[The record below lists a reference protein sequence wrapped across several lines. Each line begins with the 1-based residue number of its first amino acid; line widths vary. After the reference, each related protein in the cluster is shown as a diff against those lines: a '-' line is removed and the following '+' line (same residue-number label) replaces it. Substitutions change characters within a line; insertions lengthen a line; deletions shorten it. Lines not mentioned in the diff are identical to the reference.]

1 VKDQLAS
8 WRHSAETA
16 TIERRSK
23 VIDGRIHDA
32 CYTEKRRMKPTQG
45 EEIAAIIGVRR
56 TNPEGRLSRA
66 GILFVHA
73 ALDRRQRG
81 VCHLSTRERT

>member
-1 VKDQLAS
+1 MQDRLAS

-32 CYTEKRRMKPTQG
+32 RRAEKRPMKPTQG
-45 EEIAAIIGVRR
+45 KEIAAVIGACRA
-56 TNPEGRLSRA
+56 NQKGRLARA
-66 GILFVHA
+66 GIL
-73 ALDRRQRG
+73 
-81 VCHLSTRERT
+81 LSRATSNGR